1 MQFMIKTKE
10 NISQLPKK
18 KTRYK
23 ITTSLLNSWQNIWD
37 CEEGVHEKED
47 DEISYED
54 KLEIKRQEKKQEFI
68 NYLNRLPIPDNEAM
82 KKGREFEDIVC
93 AGLDPEFSKYVK
105 GGAFQV
111 KVARNVDIDGIPLTF
126 YGILDVLKAG
136 RIMDIKRTGHYQFP
150 KYKSSHQ
157 HAMYMYLVPEAI
169 DFTYLVADDNIES
182 KDEEKRKKGYHLE
195 NYIRE
200 NSEDIVKTV
209 SQFLTWLKANDLF
222 EIFKRNWVMYE
233 V

>member
-1 MQFMIKTKE
+1 MQFMIKSKE

-18 KTRYK
+18 ETRYR
-23 ITTSLLNSWQNIWD
+23 ITKSLLNSWQDIWD
-37 CEEGVHEKED
+37 CEEWVHEKED

-54 KLEIKRQEKKQEFI
+54 KLEATRQEKVQEFI

-111 KVARNVDIDGIPLTF
+111 KVAREVDVDGVPITL

-136 RIMDIKRTGHYQFP
+136 RIMDIKRTSR
-150 KYKSSHQ
+150 YKEHKFKTHHD

-182 KDEEKRKKGYHLE
+182 KDEEKRKSGYHYE

-200 NSEDIVKTV
+200 NSEDIIKTV
-209 SQFLTWLKANDLF
+209 SQFLSWLKANDLF
-222 EIFKRNWVMYE
+222 DVFTRNWVMYE
-233 V
+233 I